1 MDLVFKE
8 KITSAVGELG
18 INLSDT
24 QVDQFYDYY
33 EILIQWNKVMNLTG
47 ITELSDVVYKHFTD
61 SLSLVKVVEGL
72 GEEERSLIDVGTGA
86 GFPGIPLK
94 IVFPKLSVVLL
105 DSLNKRIKFL
115 QEVIE
120 QLNLKEIRAV
130 HGRAEDFGQQ
140 KDYREKFDY
149 CVSRAVANTSTLVEY
164 CIPFV
169 KVGGAFIACKS
180 GKIEEEMKKGKKAAE
195 ILGGEVECVKQFIL
209 NGTDAERDLLVI
221 RKKNKTDR
229 KYPRKAGMPGK
240 EPVGE

>member
-169 KVGGAFIACKS
+169 KVGGAFIAYKS
-180 GKIEEEMKKGKKAAE
+180 G
-195 ILGGEVECVKQFIL
+195 C
-209 NGTDAERDLLVI
+209 
-221 RKKNKTDR
+221 
-229 KYPRKAGMPGK
+229 
-240 EPVGE
+240 

>member
-120 QLNLKEIRAV
+120 QLNLKEIRV
-130 HGRAEDFGQQ
+130 FMVELRILDSRKIIGRNLIIVCQEQL
-140 KDYREKFDY
+140 R
-149 CVSRAVANTSTLVEY
+149 
-164 CIPFV
+164 IH
-169 KVGGAFIACKS
+169 
-180 GKIEEEMKKGKKAAE
+180 
-195 ILGGEVECVKQFIL
+195 
-209 NGTDAERDLLVI
+209 LL
-221 RKKNKTDR
+221 
-229 KYPRKAGMPGK
+229 
-240 EPVGE
+240 

>member
-8 KITSAVGELG
+8 KITLAVGELG
-18 INLSDT
+18 ITLSDT
-24 QVDQFYDYY
+24 QIDQFYNYY

-120 QLNLKEIRAV
+120 QLNLKEIRTV
-130 HGRAEDFGQQ
+130 HGKIGRAH
-140 KDYREKFDY
+140 
-149 CVSRAVANTSTLVEY
+149 V
-164 CIPFV
+164 
-169 KVGGAFIACKS
+169 
-180 GKIEEEMKKGKKAAE
+180 
-195 ILGGEVECVKQFIL
+195 
-209 NGTDAERDLLVI
+209 
-221 RKKNKTDR
+221 
-229 KYPRKAGMPGK
+229 
-240 EPVGE
+240 